1 MPSIFDNKV
10 FNPEVF
16 GKYVDTVS
24 DLKRNELL
32 KSGALNVRNDLR
44 ASFMDQVGGNYAV
57 IPMKAPVDG
66 DADNYDGSTDINS
79 TSRKTYA
86 QGMIVVGRAKGFTE
100 RDFSYDITGGNDFLP
115 VANEIAHYWDNVDQA
130 TLLAILKGIFS
141 MATGKGAEFV
151 SKHTTDITAEAT
163 NVVGA
168 TTLNSAI
175 QKATGDNKNIF
186 TVAIMHSAVS
196 TNLEN
201 LNLLNYLKYTDALG
215 VQREL
220 QLATW
225 NGRLVL
231 VDDNMPTSQ
240 IATAYSLTSDVAL
253 VDGKTYYTRSGSSP
267 NYVYTPV
274 ASPDVSNIATY
285 YEVTASDTLYTTYIL
300 GNGAF
305 DYCNCGVKVPYET
318 ARDAKTNGGEDTL
331 YTRQRKLF
339 APKGISFKSGQNI
352 VSPTV
357 AQLEAGT
364 AWELAMATDNSSAYP
379 HKAIPIAR
387 IISRG

>member
-44 ASFMDQVGGNYAV
+44 ASFIDQVGGNYAV

-66 DADNYDGSTDINS
+66 DADNYDGSTDINA

-100 RDFSYDITGGNDFLP
+100 KDFSYDITGGNDFLP

-130 TLLAILKGIFS
+130 TILAILKGVFS

-151 SKHTTDITAEAT
+151 AKHTTDISAETA

-186 TVAIMHSAVS
+186 TVVIMHSAVS

-201 LNLLNYLKYTDALG
+201 LNVLNYLKYTDAQG
-215 VQREL
+215 IERDL

-225 NGRLVL
+225 NGRMVL
-231 VDDNMPTSQ
+231 IDDNMPVEE
-240 IATAYSLTSDVAL
+240 AE
-253 VDGKTYYTRSGSSP
+253 G
-267 NYVYTPV
+267 
-274 ASPDVSNIATY
+274 
-285 YEVTASDTLYTTYIL
+285 VTKYTTYVL
-300 GNGAF
+300 GKGAF

-339 APKGISFKSGQNI
+339 APKGISFKNGTTI
-352 VSPTV
+352 MSPTV

-364 AWELAMATDNSSAYP
+364 AWELAKADDNTVYP

>member
-10 FNPEVF
+10 FNSEVF

-32 KSGALNVRNDLR
+32 KSGALRVRNDLR
-44 ASFMDQVGGNYAV
+44 AKFADQVGGNYAV
-57 IPMKAPVDG
+57 IPMQAPIDG
-66 DADNYDGSTDINS
+66 EADNYDGATNINA
-79 TSRKTYA
+79 TSRHTYA

-100 RDFSYDITGGNDFLP
+100 KDFSYDITGGNDFLP
-115 VANEIAHYWDNVDQA
+115 VASEIAHYWDNVDQA
-130 TLLAILKGIFS
+130 TILSILKGIFAMS
-141 MATGKGAEFV
+141 TGKGAEFAT
-151 SKHTTDITAEAT
+151 KHTTDITAEAT

-168 TTLNSAI
+168 TTLNTAI

-186 TVAIMHSAVS
+186 TVAIMHSAVA

-201 LNLLNYLKYTDALG
+201 LNLLNYLKYTDAQG
-215 VQREL
+215 VQRDL

-231 VDDNMPTSQ
+231 IDDNMPVEGEGPET
-240 IATAYSLTSDVAL
+240 
-253 VDGKTYYTRSGSSP
+253 K
-267 NYVYTPV
+267 
-274 ASPDVSNIATY
+274 
-285 YEVTASDTLYTTYIL
+285 YTTYVL

-305 DYCNCGVKVPYET
+305 EYVNCGVKVPYEM
-318 ARDAKTNGGEDTL
+318 ARDASKNGGETTL

-339 APKGISFKSGQNI
+339 APKGISFKKATTM
-352 VSPTV
+352 SPLNSE
-357 AQLEAGT
+357 LELGT
-364 AWELAMATDNSSAYP
+364 SWVLAESEDGKAVYP